1 MYICIR
7 MTYTHRMSTV
17 VSKEVELKR
26 AYYFLYHMLVN
37 YLVVLRTS
45 MYCFVI
51 LKEDRKC

>member
-7 MTYTHRMSTV
+7 MTYIYRMLIV
-17 VSKEVELKR
+17 VFKEVELKR
-26 AYYFLYHMLVN
+26 VYDFLYYMFVN
-37 YLVVLRTS
+37 YLVVFRIS